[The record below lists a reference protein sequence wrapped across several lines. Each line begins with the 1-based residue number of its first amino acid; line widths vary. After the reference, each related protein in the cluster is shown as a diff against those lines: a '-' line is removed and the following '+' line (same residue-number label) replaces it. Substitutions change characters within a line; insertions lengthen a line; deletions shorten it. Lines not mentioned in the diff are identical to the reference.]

1 MVLCKRLGAVMLS
14 TASGK
19 GKLPAAHVAQLG
31 RAEFRRSAATLIRRA
46 PCAGALHQ
54 AQPQRTVAVLSGSHG
69 GSSGWDGGSEG
80 AGGETNA
87 MWRLALA
94 SGAGLVLVVG
104 QSNET
109 QCQEGAPSPSAEEL
123 KIAKMCENKE
133 SGQQSSWMSKI
144 EACGATVMPVINFTL
159 EAIDLITPFIVKAI
173 KVGRAIYNYLPT
185 TIIEALGGLA
195 MCFFGG
201 LYPLTVAAV
210 ETFRVSGGTEA
221 LKYLNDIWEES
232 KLVYKA
238 NKEDNK
244 VDADGDGIADVK
256 QMSAKAV
263 ATRKVSLVL
272 KTINPS
278 KLLEAY
284 GGLAKAFAGVC
295 ATLKLQFAKVISLAV
310 SIADAMRPVMT
321 KLVGPIMV
329 ALVPKD
335 YQKWISPLI
344 DVFCKFVAGSIAWFL
359 YRIVAAVHSG
369 IVGGL
374 ICTRALMRFA
384 NEKKLLSWKHE
395 DTMLDEYLG
404 WAIAAVGVYYQVPRH
419 MCIQY
424 ADIDTYVCAD
434 IHVHTQTHT
443 HTHVCM

>member
-1 MVLCKRLGAVMLS
+1 MALCKRLGAAALLLRAAPG
-14 TASGK
+14 T

-31 RAEFRRSAATLIRRA
+31 RAEFRRSAATLVRHGVRT
-46 PCAGALHQ
+46 PCA
-54 AQPQRTVAVLSGSHG
+54 VAPVSVLASQSQG
-69 GSSGWDGGSEG
+69 GSSGWEGRSEG
-80 AGGETNA
+80 AGGDTNA

-104 QSNET
+104 QSNGT
-109 QCQEGAPSPSAEEL
+109 QCQEGAPPSAEEL

-133 SGQQSSWMSKI
+133 SGQQSSWMAKI

-344 DVFCKFVAGSIAWFL
+344 DVFCKFVAGSIAWFM
-359 YRIVAAVHSG
+359 YRVVAAVHSG
-369 IVGGL
+369 IIGGL